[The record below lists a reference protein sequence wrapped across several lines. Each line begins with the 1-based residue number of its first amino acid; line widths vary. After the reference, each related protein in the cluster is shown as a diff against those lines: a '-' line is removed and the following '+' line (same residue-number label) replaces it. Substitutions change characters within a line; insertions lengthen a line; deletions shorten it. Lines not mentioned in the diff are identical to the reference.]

1 MKQAIRVRG
10 WISTANLINPRKLF
24 TDELPRYYLAIQPE
38 DPIVFDELQEQV
50 DQRKLEAETS
60 YSSTESVADE
70 IFDGCEV
77 IFQTTI
83 EPRSEG
89 ELIDKTYDDEL
100 IGKLVQ
106 VVGHIHILK
115 AGNAMLS
122 MHIVKP
128 AFNSLGG
135 LDPTTYETFN
145 SQSSNNES
153 INP

>member
-38 DPIVFDELQEQV
+38 DSILFDELEYQI
-50 DQRKLEAETS
+50 DQRKIEAETP
-60 YSSTESVADE
+60 YSSKENVADE

-83 EPRSEG
+83 EPRLENG
-89 ELIDKTYDDEL
+89 LMDIQHDDEF
-100 IGKLVQ
+100 IGKFVQ
-106 VVGHIHILK
+106 VVGHIQILE

-122 MHIVKP
+122 MHIVEP
-128 AFNSLGG
+128 AFNSLDGF
-135 LDPTTYETFN
+135 DPTA
-145 SQSSNNES
+145 
-153 INP
+153 

>member
-38 DPIVFDELQEQV
+38 DSILFDELEYQI
-50 DQRKLEAETS
+50 DRRKIEAETP
-60 YSSTESVADE
+60 YSSKENVADE

-83 EPRSEG
+83 EPRVEDG
-89 ELIDKTYDDEL
+89 LMDVQRDDEL
-100 IGKLVQ
+100 IGKFVQ
-106 VVGHIHILK
+106 VVGHLHILE

-122 MHIVKP
+122 MHIVEP
-128 AFNSLGG
+128 AFNSLDGF
-135 LDPTTYETFN
+135 DPTA
-145 SQSSNNES
+145 
-153 INP
+153 